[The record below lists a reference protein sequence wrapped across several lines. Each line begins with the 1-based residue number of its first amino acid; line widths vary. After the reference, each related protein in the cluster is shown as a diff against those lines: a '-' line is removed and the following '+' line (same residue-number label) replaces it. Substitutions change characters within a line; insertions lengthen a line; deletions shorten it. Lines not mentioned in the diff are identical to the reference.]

1 MRIAVLSGPG
11 ISAESDGP
19 DRIRLSRVKLV
30 ALSAVLLLSSCST
43 PTIGKETPSV
53 SAATAPLAQPIQ
65 TALQATLDA
74 NRATWGYPGAM
85 VGVWT
90 PEGEWFGVTGTSGPD
105 SSRPPQ
111 RGDHTR
117 IGSLTKTFTVMT
129 VLRLADQQKL
139 SLQDPVEKYVPGIP
153 NGTTA
158 TLRDLARMTSGIA
171 NYTATPAF
179 FRRWSPDPAN
189 VVFTPEDLVGY
200 VRGEAPLFPAGTR
213 MDYSNTNTALLGMVI
228 EKVTGKPVAEVFDT
242 ELLGPLGLSATSF
255 PDRSAHLPSP
265 HLDGITIQPDGPGGP
280 VRNATA
286 WNPSWAFTAG
296 AMISTLDD
304 MRVWTETLGT
314 GGGLISEAM
323 QREREASAVST
334 VPPNTPESTY
344 GLGFF
349 TERGWWGHNGA
360 LPGYTSYA
368 VHHPA
373 RKTSVV
379 VFVNSDISTPQQ
391 PRPPADLLAADI
403 IDALTSP

>member
-1 MRIAVLSGPG
+1 MKLLVL
-11 ISAESDGP
+11 AAT
-19 DRIRLSRVKLV
+19 VV
-30 ALSAVLLLSSCST
+30 LLSSCSAAT
-43 PTIGKETPSV
+43 SGTEAPSAPV
-53 SAATAPLAQPIQ
+53 SASATPLAEPVR
-65 TALQATLDA
+65 ASLQSTLDA
-74 NRATWGYPGAM
+74 SRAKLGYPGAM

-105 SSRPPQ
+105 SGRPPQ
-111 RGDHTR
+111 RTDHTR

-139 SLQDPVEKYVPGIP
+139 SLQDPVEKYVPGMP

-158 TLRDLARMTSGIA
+158 TLRDLARMTSGII
-171 NYTATPAF
+171 NYTATPGF
-179 FRRWSPDPAN
+179 FSRWSPDPA
-189 VVFTPEDLVGY
+189 VVLFTPADLVGY
-200 VRGEAPLFPAGTR
+200 ARVEPALFPAGSRT
-213 MDYSNTNTALLGMVI
+213 DYSNTNTVLLGMII
-228 EKVTGKPVAEVFDT
+228 EKVTGKPVAEVFET
-242 ELLGPLGLSATSF
+242 ELFTPLGLSATSF
-255 PDRSAHLPSP
+255 PGRSPQLPSP

-280 VRNATA
+280 VRNATE

-296 AMISTLDD
+296 AMVSTLDD
-304 MRVWTETLGT
+304 MRLWTEALGT

-391 PRPPADLLAADI
+391 PTPPADLLAGDI
-403 IDALTSP
+403 IDVLTRP